1 MTLEIVAR
9 WRPRETPRRNPT
21 SDPCDESAFDELA
34 TCVLRVAVGGD
45 LLTEMTDHRQQVRE
59 GPRVSAFRFA
69 EWLLWNWWRIRWEPR
84 ANEPTLS
91 WRQAHEMASIGGGWL
106 WPRLTFESDG
116 RSVAVLSKG
125 SEATV
130 TEPVSYLAETEERFV
145 SAGEF
150 ESTIDSFLQ
159 DVTSRVRE
167 SGLISNPIAEMWREL
182 KAEREDPNLTDYRRL
197 EALLGH
203 DPDEGDV
210 DAINRLILDQ
220 AMLGEQAA
228 EEIAA
233 NAALTNMA
241 PTTADCLVHTARR
254 AGYEISDRDG
264 AASTVDNGLPSTDYE
279 APVVPWRIGVDAARQ
294 LRRSEGLDDRPITDR
309 RLCEMCGLPGGVFR
323 KSGTA
328 DLGMAYTLSSETSH
342 RIVFRARAPTGRRFE
357 AARILG
363 DRLVVRNGEPLQPAT
378 GARTFRQ
385 KVQRAFAAEFLC
397 PFDALLERLGGDR
410 SEEAIEDAATKFRVS
425 RMLVARRLGS
435 GLLGVAE

>member
-9 WRPRETPRRNPT
+9 WRSAQTPRERPT
-21 SDPCDESAFDELA
+21 FDPVDESSFDELA
-34 TCVLRVAVGGD
+34 TCVLRVSVGGD
-45 LLTEMTDHRQQVRE
+45 LLTEMTDHRQQLQD
-59 GPRVSAFRFA
+59 GPCVSAFRFA

-84 ANEPTLS
+84 TDDPTLS

-116 RSVAVLSKG
+116 RSVAVRSKG

-145 SAGEF
+145 SADVF
-150 ESTIDSFLQ
+150 ENTIDSFLQ
-159 DVTSRVRE
+159 DVMSRVRE
-167 SGLISNPIAEMWREL
+167 SGLASNPVAEMWREL
-182 KAEREDPNLTDYRRL
+182 KAERDDPILTDYRRL

-203 DPDEGDV
+203 DPDEGDA
-210 DAINRLILDQ
+210 DAINRLILDR

-228 EEIAA
+228 EEVAA
-233 NAALTNMA
+233 NAALTRMA
-241 PTTADCLVHTARR
+241 PTTADCLADAAKRS
-254 AGYEISDRDG
+254 GYEISDRDG
-264 AASTVDNGLPSTDYE
+264 AASTIDNRVALTDYE
-279 APVVPWRIGVDAARQ
+279 APLVPWRIGVDAAKQ

-342 RIVFRARAPTGRRFE
+342 RIVFRARAPTGRRFD

-385 KVQRAFAAEFLC
+385 KMQRAFAAEFLC

-410 SEEAIEDAATKFRVS
+410 SEEAMEDAATKFRVS
-425 RMLVARRLGS
+425 PMLVARRLGS
-435 GLLGVAE
+435 GLPGAAE